1 MNDYFAVSHAIETRL
16 TETMPEIEKVCSYF
30 TANDPKEL
38 AKYDVTAH
46 INMAASQFGNER
58 GQGAQQAE
66 VQRWQ
71 VSLCFKSPRNEAE
84 EAALR
89 EKAGA
94 MLLQLRRALQ
104 GFKPEGMPKPLTVE
118 ANHTYLTADCRFRVF
133 GFTFAVALVI

>member
-1 MNDYFAVSHAIETRL
+1 MNDYFAVSHAIEAQL
-16 TETMPEIEKVCSYF
+16 NETMPEIEKVCSYF

-46 INMAASQFGNER
+46 INMAASQFGNESGHGLR
-58 GQGAQQAE
+58 QAE

-71 VSLCFKSPRNEAE
+71 VSLCFKSPRNETE
-84 EAALR
+84 EAELR

-94 MLLQLRRALQ
+94 MLLQLRQALQ
-104 GFKPEGMPKPLTVE
+104 GFCPEGLAKPLTVE

-133 GFTFAVALVI
+133 GFTFAAAVII